1 LDGGCFGHK
10 LDIYSDSFRKL
21 IFKIRIEPQ
30 GAPEASIKLCVNAP
44 IVTKKFS
51 NAEVRSWGEFVN
63 EFYRTLGRLVYTH
76 SLFDRNVGLQLHW
89 LGKWYGT
96 DVVELL
102 DPKKVPFSKRLKKLK
117 ALVLD
122 IYEPSGEKGLT
133 EFTSLF
139 ERAAK
144 ATALRNDY
152 VHGCWNWHYKNP
164 SDGTMILT
172 FHPLHWD
179 MSANRAD
186 DTETIELD
194 KFIDQ
199 VNDAED
205 VIKEYFRLTDKYQR
219 YAKAAP
225 TN

>member
-1 LDGGCFGHK
+1 MESE
-10 LDIYSDSFRKL
+10 SDPRNS
-21 IFKIRIEPQ
+21 
-30 GAPEASIKLCVNAP
+30 PEAPDKLFFKALF
-44 IVTKKFS
+44 VTKTFS
-51 NAEVRSWGEFVN
+51 NAEVRSWAEFVS

-89 LGKWYGT
+89 LGKWYGA

-122 IYEPSGEKGLT
+122 IYEPSGEKGFA

-139 ERAAK
+139 ERASK

-179 MSANRAD
+179 MSVDRPD

-194 KFIDQ
+194 KFIEQ
-199 VNDAED
+199 VNDAKD
-205 VIKEYFRLTDKYQR
+205 VIEEYFRLTEKYRR